1 MSAPAASGTTAPG
14 PLRTA
19 RLLLRC
25 WSRDDAPLLKQ
36 AVDESLPELQQW
48 MPWAAT
54 EPSPLDSFAERIE
67 KFRRA
72 FVEGRDWTYGVFD
85 AGETRVLGG
94 AGLHAR
100 SEPGRLEI
108 GYWIRS
114 SETGKGL
121 ATEAAAALVERAF
134 RLHGVEAVEVRC
146 DARNAASA
154 AVPRRLGFRH
164 AATLAETDKA
174 PDGGPRETLVWV
186 LERPAAALAR
196 QAKNVGTGDP

>member
-1 MSAPAASGTTAPG
+1 MTRAGPQAGAVPG
-14 PLRTA
+14 PIRTA

-25 WSRDDAPLLKQ
+25 WRPEDAPLLKE
-36 AVDESLPELQQW
+36 AVDDSLAELRRW

-54 EPSPLDSFAERIE
+54 EPSPLPSFVERIG

-72 FVEGRDWTYGVFD
+72 FADGRDWTYGVFD
-85 AGETRVLGG
+85 PAEERVLGG

-114 SETGKGL
+114 GDTGRGL
-121 ATEAAAALVERAF
+121 ATEAASALVERAF
-134 RLHGVEAVEVRC
+134 RFHGVEAVEIRC
-146 DARNAASA
+146 DTRNEASA

-164 AATLAETDKA
+164 AATLVADDTA
-174 PDGGPRETLVWV
+174 ADGSSRDTMVWV
-186 LERPAAALAR
+186 LERPGSG
-196 QAKNVGTGDP
+196 VGQDP

>member
-1 MSAPAASGTTAPG
+1 MNRAGPQAGTPPG
-14 PLRTA
+14 PIRTR

-25 WSRDDAPLLKQ
+25 WRGEDATLLKE
-36 AVDESLPELQQW
+36 AVDDSLTELQRW

-54 EPSPLDSFAERIE
+54 EPSPLQSFADRIA

-72 FVEGRDWTYGVFD
+72 FEEGRDWTYGVFD
-85 AGETRVLGG
+85 PGEARVLGG

-114 SETGKGL
+114 GETGKGL
-121 ATEAAAALVERAF
+121 ATEVAAALADRAF
-134 RLHGVEAVEVRC
+134 RLHGVEAVEIRC
-146 DARNAASA
+146 DARNEASA

-164 AATLAETDKA
+164 AATLTGDETGS
-174 PDGGPRETLVWV
+174 DGSPRDTLVWV
-186 LERPAAALAR
+186 LDSPGASAGAE
-196 QAKNVGTGDP
+196 

>member
-1 MSAPAASGTTAPG
+1 VHTP
-14 PLRTA
+14 

-25 WSRDDAPLLKQ
+25 WQHDDAPLLKE
-36 AVDESLPELQQW
+36 AVDESLPELRQW

-54 EPSPLDSFAERIE
+54 EPSPLGSFVERIE

-85 AGETRVLGG
+85 AGGTRVIGG

-100 SEPGRLEI
+100 SEPGRLEV
-108 GYWIRS
+108 GYWVRS
-114 SETGKGL
+114 TDTGKGL

-134 RLHGVEAVEVRC
+134 SLHGVGAVEIRC

-154 AVPRRLGFRH
+154 AVPRRLGFRL
-164 AATLAETDKA
+164 AATLAGDDTA
-174 PDGGPRETLVWV
+174 PDGSPRDTMVWV
-186 LERPAAALAR
+186 LERPAAGALR
-196 QAKNVGTGDP
+196 

>member
-1 MSAPAASGTTAPG
+1 MSRPAPPGAEVPG
-14 PLRTA
+14 PIRTA

-25 WSRDDAPLLKQ
+25 WSRDDASRLKE
-36 AVDESLPELQQW
+36 AVDESLPELRQW

-54 EPSPLDSFAERIE
+54 EPSPLESFTGRIE

-121 ATEAAAALVERAF
+121 ATEAAAALLGRAF
-134 RLHGVEAVEVRC
+134 RLHGVQAVEIRC

-164 AATLAETDKA
+164 LDTLAEPDKA
-174 PDGGPRETLVWV
+174 PDGGPRETMVWV
-186 LERPAAALAR
+186 LERPAVPAT
-196 QAKNVGTGDP
+196 GTAPSGREEDR